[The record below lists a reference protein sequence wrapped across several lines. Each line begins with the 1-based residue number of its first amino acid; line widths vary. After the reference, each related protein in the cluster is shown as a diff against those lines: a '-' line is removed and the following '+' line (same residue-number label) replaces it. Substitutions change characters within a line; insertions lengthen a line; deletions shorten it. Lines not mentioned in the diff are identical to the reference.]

1 MTIKG
6 TSLPTG
12 NKTNVPAVYN
22 KKFPKNFING
32 IDGWVFSN
40 NEIDKTHRNNGILML
55 DMELGVNCSLNCN
68 YCFRKNDERDKIGSE
83 ILSTEKI
90 LSVISEAKKMGAKSI
105 HIVGKGE
112 PTEHHDFFKVM
123 KHISDLKM
131 IPLVFTAGHIFGNDK
146 LAMFYHKMTGE
157 EMAKK
162 LHDLNASVIVKVNS
176 RDSDIQNKIVGDPLI
191 EDNYGD
197 KHGYAYYRDIG
208 LERLIEAGFNRY
220 NPMRLSVATVI
231 LKDNFNEIFDNY
243 VHFRKLNIY
252 PIVNTFVPCGKTKTK
267 EESEKI
273 DVRDSQKIELWKKIY
288 SFNIENGIKYKGISS
303 YCGGHICSQLGYAMY
318 INVWGEVFDCPAS
331 KHKLGNI
338 NEQTLRELWNKS
350 TNKKVFG
357 ENKNNYCPYRQAFGS
372 LTKNL
377 LLEVD
382 DYLKQ
387 KYPETRRIKAPE
399 FSHPDHY

>member
-1 MTIKG
+1 MKEII
-6 TSLPTG
+6 L
-12 NKTNVPAVYN
+12 
-22 KKFPKNFING
+22 PKNFVNG
-32 IDGWVFSN
+32 IDGWVFSDV
-40 NEIDKTHRNNGILML
+40 EIDKVHRNNGILML

-68 YCFRKNDERDKIGSE
+68 YCFRKNDERDKIGSK
-83 ILSTEKI
+83 ILSTQKI

-131 IPLVFTAGHIFGNDK
+131 IPLVFTAAHIFGNDK

-157 EMAKK
+157 QMAKR

-176 RDSDIQNKIVGDPLI
+176 RDGEIQDRIVGNPII

-197 KHGYAYYRDIG
+197 KHGYTYYRDIG
-208 LERLIEAGFNRY
+208 LERLIEADFNKH
-220 NPMRLSVATVI
+220 NPTRLGAATVI

-252 PIVNTFVPCGKTKTK
+252 PIVNTFVPCGKTKTR
-267 EESEKI
+267 EESDKI
-273 DVRDSQKIELWKKIY
+273 DVKGIQKIELWKKIY

-338 NEQTLRELWNKS
+338 EEQTLRELWNKS
-350 TNKKVFG
+350 TNRKVFG
-357 ENKNNYCPYRQAFGS
+357 GNKDNYCPYRLAFGS
-372 LTKNL
+372 LPKNMME
-377 LLEVD
+377 EVNN
-382 DYLKQ
+382 YLKK
-387 KYPETRRIKAPE
+387 KYSQIRKVKTPKLLQPQC
-399 FSHPDHY
+399 Y